1 MPVIRF
7 NTAGGIVVQ
16 DERVLALRSSLY
28 DHLRLPKGHIEEGE
42 TARAAALREVREET
56 GYADLEIVTDLGEQD
71 AEFDIPDGHVIRHE
85 HYFLMRLSS
94 ERRVRRKTDDISFT
108 PEWVS
113 WGGAVKDMAFDEER
127 RWLFAAR
134 AWLIDQGEET
144 L

>member
-1 MPVIRF
+1 MPVFRF
-7 NTAGGIVVQ
+7 NTAGGIVVN
-16 DERVLALRSSLY
+16 DGRVLALRSSLY

-71 AEFDIPDGHVIRHE
+71 AEFDSPDGHVIRHE

-94 ERRVRRKTDDISFT
+94 ERKVRRKTDDISFT

-127 RWLFAAR
+127 RWVFAAR
-134 AWLIDQGEET
+134 AWLGEEDV
-144 L
+144 

>member
-1 MPVIRF
+1 MPILRF
-7 NTAGGIVVQ
+7 NTAGGIVVH
-16 DERVLALRSSLY
+16 DGRVLVLRSSLY

-42 TARAAALREVREET
+42 TVRAAALREVREET

-71 AEFDIPDGHVIRHE
+71 AEFDSPDGHVIRHE

-113 WGGAVKDMAFDEER
+113 WGGAVKDMAYDEER
-127 RWLFAAR
+127 RWVFAAR
-134 AWLIDQGEET
+134 AWLGEEET
-144 L
+144 

>member
-7 NTAGGIVVQ
+7 HTAGGIVVQ

-71 AEFDIPDGHVIRHE
+71 AQVDSPNGHVIRHE

-94 ERRVRRKTDDISFT
+94 ERQVRRKTDDISFT

-113 WGGAVKDMAFDEER
+113 WGGAVKGMAFDEER

-134 AWLIDQGEET
+134 ARLINQGEET

>member
-1 MPVIRF
+1 MPVIHF

-71 AEFDIPDGHVIRHE
+71 AKFDSPDGHVIRHE
-85 HYFLMRLSS
+85 HYFLMRLSG
-94 ERRVRRKTDDISFT
+94 ERKVRRKTDDISFT

-134 AWLIDQGEET
+134 AWLISQDEEIV
-144 L
+144 

>member
-1 MPVIRF
+1 MSVIQF
-7 NTAGGIVVQ
+7 STAGGIVVH
-16 DERVLALRSSLY
+16 DGRVLVLRSSRY

-42 TARAAALREVREET
+42 TIRAAALREVCEET

-71 AEFDIPDGHVIRHE
+71 AEFDSPAGHVIRHE

-113 WGGAVKDMAFDEER
+113 WGGAVKDMAYDEER
-127 RWLFAAR
+127 RWVFAAR
-134 AWLIDQGEET
+134 AWFGEEEV
-144 L
+144 